1 MSSSHDV
8 FVGLAQARMVLTED
22 DIRGIFCHFGDILY
36 VTIKQP
42 CKSAHIRFAKKKAA
56 DLAVR
61 QGESYINHIR
71 KDIGRI
77 KIGWAN
83 KPIISH
89 AKLSNDSSSDSDS
102 SSANENAFRKLDA
115 AYKCITKTSWTCPDP
130 GCREINNLENELCTK
145 CNFRKDF
152 PVARAKQMQAKT
164 SPPIDKICDEK
175 KDSKKEENKHFKS
188 QIASLLTDTAINPS
202 PVISPLVNIYN
213 SAQEKLV
220 VNKMNLD
227 NQLKELQQS
236 CLSVL
241 NYRDIQELILIF
253 QHELELRKNEGFE
266 TSDPT
271 CDSVRRAYNFYIQC
285 KEMLEK
291 ESEATSIKNKSELLK
306 IAVTELAHKLR
317 GRLAG
322 FPIKDLEYHKTSIDK
337 YLEKHL
343 SEYKKCVD
351 LMRNQDRKV
360 ITNEYILT
368 KLTALKRS
376 SSAMITCQ
384 DKEELSNQCIVNFAQ
399 SLSDAS
405 KYFMEFTSSNCN
417 QDNRLRSEIPPN
429 IQISLQ
435 SALENIQAEEQSFAC
450 SITRTTNVS
459 RSEIEA
465 LCCLQEDHQQRCRLY
480 MAHKVMA
487 TDLHNSYP
495 NMDVFDPESLT
506 IVQKEIEALRTS
518 TPIRDI
524 SEMNLVDSNNG
535 NIAERISIIED
546 KEVENILSTDNLM
559 DSAWKECSVENKKER
574 LKRLQDMFTPSIS

>member
-1 MSSSHDV
+1 MSSTHDV
-8 FVGLAQARMVLTED
+8 FVGLAQARVILTED
-22 DIRGIFCHFGDILY
+22 DIREIFCHFGDILY

-71 KDIGRI
+71 KDIGRLR
-77 KIGWAN
+77 IGWAN
-83 KPIISH
+83 KPMISH
-89 AKLSNDSSSDSDS
+89 AKLSVDSSSDSDS

-115 AYKCITKTSWTCPDP
+115 GYKCITKTSWTCPDP

-145 CNFRKDF
+145 CNFRKNF
-152 PVARAKQMQAKT
+152 PVAKAKQMQGKI
-164 SPPIDKICDEK
+164 SPPINNLCDNRN
-175 KDSKKEENKHFKS
+175 DLNKEYKHIKS
-188 QIASLLTDTAINPS
+188 QVDSLLTDTAINPS
-202 PVISPLVNIYN
+202 PVISPLVNIYS
-213 SAQEKLV
+213 SAQEKSG
-220 VNKMNLD
+220 VNKMNID

-266 TSDPT
+266 TADPT

-291 ESEATSIKNKSELLK
+291 EYEATSIKNKSELLK

-317 GRLAG
+317 GRLYG
-322 FPIKDLEYHKTSIDK
+322 FPIKDLEYHKTNIDK
-337 YLEKHL
+337 YLEKHS

-351 LMRNQDRKV
+351 LMKNQDRKV
-360 ITNEYILT
+360 ITNEYIST
-368 KLTALKRS
+368 KLIALRRS
-376 SSAMITCQ
+376 SSALITCQ
-384 DKEELSNQCIVNFAQ
+384 DKEEISNQSIVNFAQ

-405 KYFMEFTSSNCN
+405 KYFMEFTSNNCS
-417 QDNRLRSEIPPN
+417 QDNRLRSEIPTK
-429 IQISLQ
+429 IEISLK
-435 SALENIQAEEQSFAC
+435 SALENIQAEEQSLAC
-450 SITRTTNVS
+450 SITRRTNVS
-459 RSEIEA
+459 SSEIEA

-495 NMDVFDPESLT
+495 NMHVFDPENVTS
-506 IVQKEIEALRTS
+506 VQKEIEALRTS
-518 TPIRDI
+518 TPIREIPEIHLKDTT
-524 SEMNLVDSNNG
+524 NG
-535 NIAERISIIED
+535 NIADGISIFED
-546 KEVENILSTDNLM
+546 KEVENILSSDNLM
-559 DSAWKECSVENKKER
+559 GSAWKECSAENKKER